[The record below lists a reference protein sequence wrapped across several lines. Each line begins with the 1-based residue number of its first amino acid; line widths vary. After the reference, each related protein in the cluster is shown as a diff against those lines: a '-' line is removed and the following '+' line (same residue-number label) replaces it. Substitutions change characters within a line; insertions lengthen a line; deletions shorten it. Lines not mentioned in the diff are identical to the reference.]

1 MTTLLL
7 VLACTGEKE
16 PQDSS
21 PPEETAVIDTSDSAV
36 DTSDSVPVETDETD
50 ETGETAVVVIDNDLD
65 GVSPDDGD
73 CNDADATVYPGAPE
87 TVCDGVD
94 NDCDGLGED
103 DAFLIGD
110 TRYADLATVVAAAV
124 SGDIIDVCPGIWIG
138 NIELVDPIDLTFRG
152 TSNVDTE
159 ISGNSV
165 GPVFKLSPGVSL
177 TLEDIAVTDGVA
189 MWENDTYEQ
198 AGGGIWADE
207 AMITLRG
214 TRFENNTSQDQ
225 GGGLALV
232 LGDSTTGLV
241 VEDATFTDNRASDNG
256 GAIAVFGDGSQEV
269 TLTRATFSE
278 NRAPA
283 LGGAVYVE
291 NAAAVVTESTF
302 SLNAASGNRSYG
314 GALGGGGAMARYEIE
329 LSTFTGNTAG
339 NAGAAIS
346 LSADASEV
354 IIADS
359 TFTENNAAQSGGV
372 LRVSSDAME
381 VEISDSTLSTNL
393 SSTNGGVLFLDGGG
407 TAYLSNL
414 TVEDNSAG
422 NAGGAHYFDEGDG
435 LSLNV
440 NIVGGSFII
449 NRAGI
454 GGGGAIYATGARV
467 EVVATD
473 LGSGTDTNTP
483 EDVFNCAQDFEATAS
498 FIFDESTGS
507 FCVE

>member
-36 DTSDSVPVETDETD
+36 ETGDSVPIDTDTD
-50 ETGETAVVVIDNDLD
+50 DTGETAVVVIDNDLD

-110 TRYADLATVVAAAV
+110 VRYTDLATVVAAAV
-124 SGDIIDVCPGIWIG
+124 DGDVIDVCPGIWVG
-138 NIELVDPIDLTFRG
+138 NITLVDPITLTFRG

-159 ISGNSV
+159 ISGNSLA
-165 GPVFKLSPGVSL
+165 PVFTLSPGVSL
-177 TLEDIAVTDGVA
+177 TLEDIAITDGVA
-189 MWENDTYEQ
+189 VWENETYRQ
-198 AGGGIWADE
+198 AGGGIWADQ
-207 AMITLRG
+207 ALITLRG
-214 TRFENNTSQDQ
+214 TRFENNSSQDQ
-225 GGGLALV
+225 GGGIALI
-232 LGDSTTGLV
+232 LGDDTSGLV

-269 TLTRATFSE
+269 SFTRSTFSA

-283 LGGAVYVE
+283 QGGAIYVE
-291 NAAAVVTESTF
+291 NATGIVTECVF
-302 SLNAASGNRSYG
+302 DVNAASGNRSYG
-314 GALGGGGAMARYEIE
+314 GALGGGGASALYSIE

-346 LSADASEV
+346 LNADASEIV
-354 IIADS
+354 ISES
-359 TFTENNAAQSGGV
+359 TFTTNNAAQSGGV
-372 LRVSSDAME
+372 VRVSSDAME
-381 VEISDSTLSTNL
+381 VEITDSTLSQNL

-422 NAGGAHYFDEGDG
+422 NAGGAFYFDEGDG
-435 LSLNV
+435 LTLNV

-467 EVVATD
+467 EAVATD
-473 LGSGTDTNTP
+473 MGSGTDTNTP
-483 EDVFNCAQDFEATAS
+483 EDVYGCSQDFETTAS

-507 FCVE
+507 FCVQ